1 MKRTIK
7 LTESELENIV
17 KWVMEQDT
25 PTNYLFKSEYIPE
38 DKSIIASY
46 YVLGETDK
54 FWDVLNIVEREDRNS
69 VWADSSKVYR
79 YYPRKSKLPKSQV
92 QQLEEIGNTGF
103 FVFRIP
109 YWLFKKDPGLEVKRI
124 EGPKRFSYPDFKT
137 AEDVVGFDVLE
148 PVLLALGA
156 DPNKVKGL
164 GINLQHQKNP
174 KPKDTPTVNTETQP
188 FNITKKSGPEHLQ
201 EDRQKL
207 ANREKLANQYDE
219 SDFVEPVYLLFRKWL
234 QDENIQFRKGTPFST
249 LWRTYVN
256 DFRKYYGLEPS
267 HLRYQTPRLFS
278 TGKDLYLNGVID
290 LESLVSDEKITEKYS
305 KQLDWFLSNLPQID
319 GVTYQILEP
328 SEHTLELN
336 ANIDIP
342 KIMKSD
348 EVFDLED
355 FFDNF
360 KDFLK
365 NYLNIEQGS
374 IVEGDYRLRTSTN
387 IVGED
392 VFQKEINKII
402 KPFIRKV
409 VKEEAKREINKIV
422 VEWKSDLPT
431 IKVHLNYLKP
441 VGGLPRQDAED
452 LVKEKLSNAGYGKNL
467 TNNLRLV

>member
-17 KWVMEQDT
+17 KLVMEQDA
-25 PTNYLFKSEYIPE
+25 PINYLFKSEYIPE

-54 FWDVLNIVEREDRNS
+54 FWDVLNIVEREDRGS
-69 VWADSSKVYR
+69 VWADDAKVYK
-79 YYPRKSKLPKSQV
+79 YYPRKTKLPKSQV
-92 QQLEEIGNTGF
+92 QQIEEIGNTGF

-109 YWLFKKDPGLEVKRI
+109 YWLYRKDPSLEIKRI
-124 EGPKRFSYPDFKT
+124 EGKKRFLYTDFKT

-174 KPKDTPTVNTETQP
+174 KPKDLPTMNNEKT
-188 FNITKKSGPEHLQ
+188 GPEPIQ

-219 SDFVEPVYLLFRKWL
+219 SDFIEPVYLLFRKWL
-234 QDENIQFRKGTPFST
+234 QDENIQFKKGTPFST
-249 LWRTYVN
+249 LWRTYLN
-256 DFRKYYGLEPS
+256 DFRKYYGLDP
-267 HLRYQTPRLFS
+267 LRAYYHTPKLF
-278 TGKDLYLNGVID
+278 TTAKELYLNGVID

-328 SEHTLELN
+328 SEHTLVFDVS
-336 ANIDIP
+336 IDLP
-342 KIMKSD
+342 KIVKSD
-348 EVFDLED
+348 EIVDV
-355 FFDNF
+355 DNF
-360 KDFLK
+360 FNNFRDFLK
-365 NYLNIEQGS
+365 NYLNIQQGS
-374 IVEGDYRLRTSTN
+374 IVEGDYRMDKYTN
-387 IVGED
+387 VLGND
-392 VFQKEINKII
+392 GFLKEINKII

-409 VKEEAKREINKIV
+409 VKEEAKRDITKIV
-422 VEWKSDLPT
+422 VDWKNDIPT

-441 VGGLPRQDAED
+441 VGSLHTRDAED
-452 LVKEKLSNAGYGKNL
+452 LVKEKLSNQGYGKNL
-467 TNNLRLV
+467 TNNIKLV

>member
-17 KWVMEQDT
+17 KLVMEQDA
-25 PTNYLFKSEYIPE
+25 PVNYLFKSEYIAE

-54 FWDVLNIVEREDRNS
+54 FWDVLNIVEREDRGS
-69 VWADSSKVYR
+69 VWADDARVYK
-79 YYPRKSKLPKSQV
+79 YYPRKTKLPKSQV
-92 QQLEEIGNTGF
+92 QQIEEIGNTGF

-109 YWLFKKDPGLEVKRI
+109 YWLYKKDPSLEIKRI
-124 EGPKRFSYPDFKT
+124 EGKKRFLYTDFKT

-174 KPKDTPTVNTETQP
+174 KPKDLPTMNNEKT
-188 FNITKKSGPEHLQ
+188 GPEPIQ

-219 SDFVEPVYLLFRKWL
+219 SDFIEPVYLLFRKWL
-234 QDENIQFRKGTPFST
+234 QDENIQFKKGTPFST
-249 LWRTYVN
+249 LWRTYLN
-256 DFRKYYGLEPS
+256 DFRKYYGLDP
-267 HLRYQTPRLFS
+267 LRAYYHTPKLF
-278 TGKDLYLNGVID
+278 TTAKELYLNGVID

-328 SEHTLELN
+328 SEHTLVFDVS
-336 ANIDIP
+336 IDLP
-342 KIMKSD
+342 KIVKSD
-348 EVFDLED
+348 EIVDV
-355 FFDNF
+355 DNF
-360 KDFLK
+360 FNNFRDFLK
-365 NYLNIEQGS
+365 NYLNIQQGS
-374 IVEGDYRLRTSTN
+374 IVEGDYRMDKYTN
-387 IVGED
+387 VLGND
-392 VFQKEINKII
+392 GFLKEINKII

-409 VKEEAKREINKIV
+409 VKEEAKRDITKIV
-422 VEWKSDLPT
+422 VDWKNDIPT

-441 VGGLPRQDAED
+441 VGSLHTRDAED
-452 LVKEKLSNAGYGKNL
+452 LVKEKLSNQGYGKNL
-467 TNNLRLV
+467 TNNIKLV